1 MLTVGRA
8 ARRVGRESCWI
19 VSVSWVS
26 PIVTAALSS
35 EAELRK
41 QRRSIKLSNC
51 VDVIAATSVCY
62 RKLDRFQFA
71 SAIECNN
78 HPKPTLQS

>member
-1 MLTVGRA
+1 MLD
-8 ARRVGRESCWI
+8 RECPI
-19 VSVSWVS
+19 GFP

-41 QRRSIKLSNC
+41 ERRSIKLSSC
-51 VDVIAATSVCY
+51 VDVMAARSLCY
-62 RKLDRFQFA
+62 VNSIRFQFA

-78 HPKPTLQS
+78 HPKPTSAIPRRKHA